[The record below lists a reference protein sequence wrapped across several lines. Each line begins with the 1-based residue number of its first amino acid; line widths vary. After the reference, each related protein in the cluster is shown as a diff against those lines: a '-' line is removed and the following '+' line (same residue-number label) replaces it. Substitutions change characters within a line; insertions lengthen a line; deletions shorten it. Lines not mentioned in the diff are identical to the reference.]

1 MSAPAA
7 PFRRLAWIDACKG
20 FAILAVVIDHARAG
34 LGLAPPLVHYTI
46 YSVTLFTFLGG
57 VTNGLSIARQPPGT
71 PYPRLV
77 GPRLARILVPYA
89 VASLAYDAV
98 GSGFTFDLRRSVDH
112 LLHFNADGVFYFVL
126 FYAQLVAVAPL
137 IRRLV
142 ASRVPLAALSLAAI
156 LALSLLFQR
165 HTFVLPVHGGGRFL
179 LGGSYFFVFAL
190 GMALSG
196 PLCSPAIRPAARV
209 ATTALAVFALLLGFG
224 PQRIGAA
231 WSNPPNALAV
241 VYTLLVFVVLF
252 NLSAFADLSRSPLP
266 GRARDAIAFIGKN
279 SLTVFLYHRL
289 AMRLVLASAWY
300 APVSR
305 VPVLNEACVLS
316 VAIAVPVAVHCGA
329 RRLARILKARVP

>member
-1 MSAPAA
+1 MSGPAA
-7 PFRRLAWIDACKG
+7 PFRLAWIDACKG
-20 FAILAVVIDHARAG
+20 FAILAVVLDHARAS

-71 PYPRLV
+71 PYRRLV
-77 GPRLARILVPYA
+77 GHRLAGILVPYA
-89 VASLAYDAV
+89 AASLAYDFV
-98 GSGFTFDLRRSVDH
+98 GGGFTFDLRMSVDH

-126 FYAQLVAVAPL
+126 FYAQLVAIGPL

-142 ASRVPLAALSLAAI
+142 ASRVPLAALSLAGI
-156 LALSLLFQR
+156 LALSLLFER

-196 PLCSPAIRPAARV
+196 PLSCAAIRPSARV
-209 ATTALAVFALLLGFG
+209 VTTAVAVPALLLLFG

-241 VYTLLVFVVLF
+241 LYTLLVFVVLF
-252 NLSAFADLSRSPLP
+252 NLSAFADLSPSPLF
-266 GRARDAIAFIGKN
+266 GRARGAIGFIGRN
-279 SLTVFLYHRL
+279 SLTIFLYHRL

-305 VPVLNEACVLS
+305 VPVLNELCVLS

-329 RRLARILKARVP
+329 RRLMRAATAMVR